1 MESLNKTN
9 PDHLVL
15 QFIFPQL
22 KNIHQKEQFYK

>member
-1 MESLNKTN
+1 MESFNKIN
-9 PDHLVL
+9 SDHQVL